1 MLRITATHMVPCPVS
16 ASRTS
21 TSVQPRRCAAV
32 GSPFQ
37 RVRPAPDR
45 LDGEFGLGHALASKR
60 LYTDGSEVLFDY
72 AEQDLDSEVS
82 GRSGSWSWCV
92 AGSGLQRDCRRVPPA
107 PRVR

>member
-1 MLRITATHMVPCPVS
+1 MSGKRVADVDAGAVTAMRRSGVPLS
-16 ASRTS
+16 
-21 TSVQPRRCAAV
+21 
-32 GSPFQ
+32 
-37 RVRPAPDR
+37 RVRSALDR